1 MSECLDSWA
10 VLEWLKDAEPAASRV
25 QKALK
30 KRPVMSWV
38 NLGEVFYIV
47 ARREGEPAA
56 AEVIRALTPQ
66 LRLDLPT
73 RQRVLEAA
81 KIKSGFTV
89 AYADAFA
96 IATATAH
103 DAILLTGDDEILSAN
118 SAWPTEDIR

>member
-1 MSECLDSWA
+1 
-10 VLEWLKDAEPAASRV
+10 
-25 QKALK
+25 
-30 KRPVMSWV
+30 MSWI

-47 ARREGEPAA
+47 AKRKGEPAA

-73 RQRVLEAA
+73 RQRVLQAA
-81 KIKSGFTV
+81 KIKSSYAV

-103 DAILLTGDDEILSAN
+103 GAVLLTGDDEILAAN
-118 SAWPTEDIR
+118 PAWPTEDIR